1 MDRPSPMDT
10 PTTAIEAIGGRRPLT
25 AESFADRAWKTA
37 LNPLRNPVKE
47 IMDLCPSV
55 EKTPP
60 VLGIFNDVPRHR
72 FRESEAHA
80 WAKAGFLWI
89 VNDAEHTQWEGC
101 YGREENAAELRLGLL
116 PVQRLHREAVSA
128 HGDSY
133 QLGARATMRP
143 YGTTYAE
150 AERYYRSVNF
160 PMPGRATPDDR
171 GGYPVRTGDRSM
183 MFTPDELRG
192 AEMDVQGWLQFETAE
207 YILDTEQRDRVL
219 DLMAGQG
226 RNKACGFVGPFDA
239 ILREGEVPAMGRAV
253 NDLFVAAASRGVHM
267 GRVVG
272 SGAMENPADIE
283 DGMVEAIEHG
293 ARLICV
299 HPFTSDMTYRGAA
312 AMADPFFRACARC
325 GF

>member
-1 MDRPSPMDT
+1 M
-10 PTTAIEAIGGRRPLT
+10 TAIDAIGGTRPLT
-25 AESFADRAWKTA
+25 AEVFAKRAYDSA

-47 IMDLCPSV
+47 IMDRCGSV
-55 EKTPP
+55 EETPP
-60 VLGIFNDVPRHR
+60 LLGIFNDVPWHR

-89 VNDAEHTQWEGC
+89 VNDAEHSQWEGY
-101 YGREENAAELRLGLL
+101 YGREQNAAELRLGLL

-128 HGDSY
+128 HGDAY

-143 YGTTYAE
+143 YGTTFAD

-160 PMPGRATPDDR
+160 PTPGRSTPDDR
-171 GGYPVRTGDRSM
+171 GGYPVRSGDRSM
-183 MFTPDELRG
+183 MFTPDELRS
-192 AEMDVQGWLQFETAE
+192 AETETQGWLQFETAE
-207 YILDTEQRDRVL
+207 YIMDVGLRDRVL
-219 DLMAGQG
+219 DLMAEQG

-239 ILREGEVPAMGRAV
+239 ILREGDLPEMARAV
-253 NDLFVAAASRGVHM
+253 NALFAAAASRGIHT

-272 SGAMENPADIE
+272 SGAMEDPADIE

-299 HPFTSDMTYRGAA
+299 HPLTSDMTYRGAA
-312 AMADPFFRACARC
+312 AMAEPFFRACVRC